1 MAKKYLDINGTGHL
15 IDKLNEKFALKGESS
30 DGVFVPDVEIRTRSL
45 GGNYSFDFRFKNAD
59 LATLNSIAGSTLVGL
74 ARLKKT
80 ARNRTDSFGVIT
92 KRYSGK
98 KWCMIDDETSNYSYQ
113 CAIGDVFNPANI
125 TTNVVFW
132 TDIQIK
138 PQWIDE
144 GLNLDGW
151 SKLPYTKEQLAER
164 FIYFRGQQGNTVG
177 VYLIS
182 AETFVNPGLFYSNTS
197 VKVLGELHNG
207 KKQITQSRNGN
218 KIFKCSIPLGLVAA
232 RKIDNKVYYGNV
244 AQFMLDFIVAV
255 KVISG
260 SKPLTV
266 YIKETGIR
274 LMSNTDKMI

>member
-80 ARNRTDSFGVIT
+80 ARTEHNTGV
-92 KRYSGK
+92 KKYSGK
-98 KWCMIDDETSNYSYQ
+98 KWCMIDDSTSKYSYQ
-113 CAIGDVFNPANI
+113 CAIGDVFNPAQI
-125 TTNVVFW
+125 ATNAVFW

-151 SKLPYTKEQLAER
+151 SKFPYTKEQLAER
-164 FIYFRGQQGNTVG
+164 FIYFRGRQSNTIG

-182 AETFVNPGLFYSNTS
+182 AEVFMGMKLLYTNTS

-207 KKQITQSRNGN
+207 QKQITQSRNGN
-218 KIFKCSIPLGLVAA
+218 SMFKCSIPLGLVAA

-244 AQFMLDFIVAV
+244 AQFMLDFSIVA

-260 SKPLTV
+260 GKPLTA